1 MVLSRGHRARTQIFA
16 GLHLQNPTGKPMLH
30 PFFGRQVALPSAFC
44 FWDAYK
50 TAGLC
55 ELAQR
60 IEACSTG
67 RSPRS
72 PAAFAIPKNYDYLPG
87 ELYRYAPMEDRKAS
101 A

>member
-1 MVLSRGHRARTQIFA
+1 MVLSRGPRVRTPIFA

-30 PFFGRQVALPSAFC
+30 PFFGRQVGPYLGVC

-55 ELAQR
+55 NLAHR
-60 IEACSTG
+60 IEACSAG

-72 PAAFAIPKNYDYLPG
+72 PAAFAIPKTMTP
-87 ELYRYAPMEDRKAS
+87 AW
-101 A
+101 